1 MRKSSF
7 KERFDLPRRAC
18 NMRGSRTETPTK
30 TNHIVSNKAPWITF
44 RPELRVLDCT
54 IRDGGLMN
62 NSRFS
67 DEEVRAVYETC
78 IASGID
84 YMEIGYKN
92 SHEEFPDSE
101 FGPWRH
107 CDEEDMRRVVGDH
120 TFERTGLRLAA
131 MADAGG
137 KCDWQTKILPAKESV
152 LDMIRVA
159 CYANQISEAVEM
171 IHHCHALGYETT
183 LNIMAISTV
192 HDVEIDQVL
201 DIARGTPVGTVV
213 VVDSNG
219 ALYREQ
225 IDHLVNKYSKALE
238 GTGKEVGIH
247 AHNNLQLA
255 FANTIE
261 AIILG
266 CNRVDATMMGLGRG
280 AGNCPMEILLSF
292 LRNPKFKLRP
302 VLELIQ
308 KTIMPM
314 KQRFDWGPNIPY
326 LITGALN
333 AHPRNAMSFCESEKN
348 GDLLAFY
355 DKMLNEG

>member
-1 MRKSSF
+1 MN
-7 KERFDLPRRAC
+7 D
-18 NMRGSRTETPTK
+18 
-30 TNHIVSNKAPWITF
+30 KAPWITF

-78 IASGID
+78 LAAGID
-84 YMEIGYKN
+84 TMEIGYKN
-92 SHEEFPDSE
+92 SHSAFPKSE
-101 FGPWRH
+101 YGPWRH
-107 CDEEDMRRVVGDH
+107 CDEDDLRRVVSDH
-120 TFERTGLRLAA
+120 TFEKTGLRLAA

-137 KCDWQTKILPAKESV
+137 KCDWQSAILPAKDSV
-152 LDMIRVA
+152 LDIIRVA
-159 CYANQISEAVEM
+159 CYAHQISEAVEM
-171 IHHCHALGYETT
+171 LHHCDELGYETT

-192 HDVEIDQVL
+192 QEVEIDKVL
-201 DIARGTPVGTVV
+201 EIAKSTPTGTVV

-225 IDHLVNKYSKALE
+225 IDHLVNKYRKALE

-266 CNRVDATMMGLGRG
+266 CNRVDATMLGLGRG

-302 VLELIQ
+302 ILELIQ
-308 KTIMPM
+308 NTIMPM

-326 LITGALN
+326 MITGALN
-333 AHPRNAMSFCESEKN
+333 AHPRNAMAFCENEDN
-348 GDLLAFY
+348 NDIVGFY
-355 DKMLNEG
+355 DQMMSEG

>member
-1 MRKSSF
+1 MS
-7 KERFDLPRRAC
+7 D
-18 NMRGSRTETPTK
+18 
-30 TNHIVSNKAPWITF
+30 KAPWITF

-62 NSRFS
+62 NSQFS
-67 DEEVRAVYETC
+67 DAEVKAVYETC
-78 IASGID
+78 IEAGID

-92 SHEEFPDSE
+92 SHGAFPKTE

-107 CDEEDMRRVVGDH
+107 CDEEDLRRVVGDH

-137 KCDWQTKILPAKESV
+137 KCDWQTKILPADQSV

-159 CYANQISEAVEM
+159 CYAHQISEAVEM
-171 IHHCHALGYETT
+171 IHHCHELGYETT

-201 DIARGTPVGTVV
+201 EIARETPAGTVV

-225 IDHLVNKYSKALE
+225 IDHLVNKYRKALD
-238 GTGKEVGIH
+238 GTGKDVGIH

-308 KTIMPM
+308 NTIMPM

-333 AHPRNAMSFCESEKN
+333 AHPRNAMEFCESAGS
-348 GDLLAFY
+348 GDLVAFY

>member
-92 SHEEFPDSE
+92 SHEAFPKSD

-107 CDEEDMRRVVGDH
+107 CDEEDLRRVVGDH
-120 TFERTGLRLAA
+120 TFERTGLRLAV

-137 KCDWQTKILPAKESV
+137 KCDWRTKILPAKESV

-159 CYANQISEAVEM
+159 CYAHQISEAVEM
-171 IHHCHALGYETT
+171 IHHCHDLGYETT

-201 DIARGTPVGTVV
+201 DIARETPAGTVV

-225 IDHLVNKYSKALE
+225 IDHLVNKYRRALE
-238 GTGKEVGIH
+238 GTGKDVGIH

-266 CNRVDATMMGLGRG
+266 CNRVDATMLGLGRG

-333 AHPRNAMSFCESEKN
+333 AHPRSAIAFCEGEKD
-348 GDLLAFY
+348 GDLVAFY
-355 DKMLNEG
+355 DKMVNEG

>member
-1 MRKSSF
+1 M
-7 KERFDLPRRAC
+7 
-18 NMRGSRTETPTK
+18 
-30 TNHIVSNKAPWITF
+30 SNPPATDKAPWITF

-62 NSRFS
+62 NSQFS
-67 DEEVRAVYETC
+67 DDEVRAVYEAC
-78 IASGID
+78 IAAGID
-84 YMEIGYKN
+84 TMEIGYKN
-92 SHEEFPDSE
+92 SHTAFPKSE
-101 FGPWRH
+101 YGPWRH
-107 CDEEDMRRVVGDH
+107 SDEEDLRRVVGDH
-120 TFERTGLRLAA
+120 TSGDTGLRLAV

-137 KCDWQTKILPAKESV
+137 KSDWQQDCFLPAAQSV
-152 LDMIRVA
+152 LDIIRVA
-159 CYANQISEAVEM
+159 CYAPQISEAVEM
-171 IHHCHALGYETT
+171 LHRFDELGYETT
-183 LNIMAISTV
+183 LSIMAISTV

-201 DIARGTPVGTVV
+201 DIARQTPAGTVV

-225 IDHLVNKYSKALE
+225 IDHLVNKYRNALE

-308 KTIMPM
+308 NTIMPM

-333 AHPRNAMSFCESEKN
+333 AHPRNAMAFCESPQRC
-348 GDLLAFY
+348 DIVSFY
-355 DKMLNEG
+355 DKMLSEG